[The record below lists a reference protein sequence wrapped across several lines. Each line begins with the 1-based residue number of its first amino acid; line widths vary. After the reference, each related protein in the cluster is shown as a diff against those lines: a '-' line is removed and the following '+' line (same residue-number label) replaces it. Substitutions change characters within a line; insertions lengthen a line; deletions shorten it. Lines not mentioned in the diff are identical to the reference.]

1 VKKDT
6 FPVNIL
12 LLIVL
17 TIIWGSSYILMKKGL
32 VAFSALQVSMLR
44 IMFASLALLPF
55 LPKALKNA
63 SRRDIGYALIIAVLG
78 SGIPS
83 YLYPLSITK
92 IDSGVAGIVNTLT
105 PVFTMFFGWLFFK
118 STATFTKILGLSL
131 ALAGAGF
138 LILFNNGMGQSF
150 TINWYALAAVLAT
163 ICYGFSS
170 NVLKAKLNHV
180 NPAQL
185 TALTFFIIGPIA
197 FGILLTTDF
206 IDVIQNEP
214 QAIYSMGYIVMLG
227 VIGTGIALVLFNYLI
242 KRTDALYASSV
253 TFLMPV
259 VAIFWGIMDNEPI
272 GIIHLIGLICILGG
286 VTLMNKKA

>member
-63 SRRDIGYALIIAVLG
+63 SRRDVGYALIIAVLG

-118 STATFTKILGLSL
+118 SNATFTKILGLSL